1 MAFIVNLFC
10 FFFCTSR
17 NAITEKLSGGFLS
30 SLSLSWRVLTRPALP
45 VERAQFPNGNDDIS
59 SNFVAD
65 AVCSRIEM
73 LEGV

>member
-1 MAFIVNLFC
+1 MAFLVNLF
-10 FFFCTSR
+10 FFLHQSKRHHGKTKRRF
-17 NAITEKLSGGFLS
+17 FV
-30 SLSLSWRVLTRPALP
+30 VLAPVLARPALP